1 MRWRDIFHRNR
12 EAESPKETVVSDD
25 IVPRF
30 PKPSDRLASVIRE
43 VPSICEVL
51 YLYKQRSGISKEWIW
66 WALDMVEKGLQ
77 TPGILQLAGED
88 LTMNPFEFLSLAE
101 TIFQE
106 LELDVN
112 NDDAYYQ
119 YALWVA
125 HQALDGVITAEEG
138 FKKLYYVA
146 LDTRYNKAFME
157 FYYRDEDAYRLRNYI
172 PSLCSSDDTMRED
185 NIEEW
190 MHLFFEKLIKFN
202 E

>member
-12 EAESPKETVVSDD
+12 EAESPKETVVLDD

-51 YLYKQRSGISKEWIW
+51 YLYKQRRGISKEWIW

-101 TIFQE
+101 TISQE
-106 LELDVN
+106 LELDVT

-125 HQALDGVITAEEG
+125 HQAIDGVITAEEG

>member
-51 YLYKQRSGISKEWIW
+51 YLYKQRRGISKEWIW

-138 FKKLYYVA
+138 FKKLYHVA

-157 FYYRDEDAYRLRNYI
+157 FYYRDENAYRLRNYI
-172 PSLCSSDDTMRED
+172 PSLYSNDDTMRED